1 MDIRVITQK
10 MLHMEQVLH
19 LVLLLTRNIQH
30 PKHTDRK
37 SAGLQKYLLR
47 RLRHIRSHIT
57 QMADLARPV
66 SRRKHMEKH

>member
-1 MDIRVITQK
+1 MGIPVIIQK

-19 LVLLLTRNIQH
+19 LVLLHMHNTLVL
-30 PKHTDRK
+30 KHTDRK

-47 RLRHIRSHIT
+47 RLRRIRSHI
-57 QMADLARPV
+57 MLMVDLVRPV